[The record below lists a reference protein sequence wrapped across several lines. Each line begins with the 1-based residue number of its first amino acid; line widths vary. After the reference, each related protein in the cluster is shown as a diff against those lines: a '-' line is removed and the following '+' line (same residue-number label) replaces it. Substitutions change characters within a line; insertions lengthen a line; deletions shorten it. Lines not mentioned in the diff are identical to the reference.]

1 VKVRAFAAAVQLAAL
16 AFCAA
21 AGCASAPIVVSLGQP
36 SPPPTAKDYVD
47 ELKKWTRHAHLRNDF
62 DQALDVDA
70 TLRSPEFRE
79 AYAAKYIELFKI
91 GPENQ
96 AHTRGELLSDGADTY
111 EFHVETAT
119 HDYDLNDLTSAK
131 TVWRIT
137 LVDDQGHEVQPSKVT
152 ALKER
157 HAFDVEFYP
166 YTTIFSR
173 SWTVRFPRTR
183 LDGSPMVG
191 SDTKALTLRFAGPQG
206 SVDLVW
212 VLK

>member
-1 VKVRAFAAAVQLAAL
+1 MTRAPLLAAL
-16 AFCAA
+16 ALV
-21 AGCASAPIVVSLGQP
+21 AGCASARIVVSLGEP
-36 SPPPTAKDYVD
+36 ARPPTAKDYVD
-47 ELKKWTRHAHLRNDF
+47 ELKRWTRHGHLRNDF

-79 AYAAKYIELFKI
+79 AYAAKYITLFKI

-96 AHTRGELLSDGADTY
+96 PHVRGEILSDGADTY

-137 LVDDQGHEVQPSKVT
+137 LLDDQGHEVQPVKVVAVKT
-152 ALKER
+152 R
-157 HAFDVEFYP
+157 QAFDEQFYP

-173 SWTVRFPRTR
+173 AWTVRFPRTR
-183 LDGSPMVG
+183 LDGSPLVG
-191 SDTKALTLRFAGPQG
+191 SDTRSLTLRFAGPQG

>member
-1 VKVRAFAAAVQLAAL
+1 MKLAAL
-16 AFCAA
+16 AAVLV
-21 AGCASAPIVVSLGQP
+21 AGCASAPIVVSLGEP

-79 AYAAKYIELFKI
+79 AYAAKYIEVYRI
-91 GPENQ
+91 GTENQ
-96 AHTRGELLSDGADTY
+96 AHTRGEILSDGADSY

-131 TVWRIT
+131 SVWRVT
-137 LVDDQGHEVQPSKVT
+137 LVDDEGHEVKPSLVRGV
-152 ALKER
+152 KER
-157 HAFDVEFYP
+157 RAVDQEFYP
-166 YTTIFSR
+166 YTSIFSR
-173 SWTVRFPRTR
+173 GWTLRFPRAR
-183 LDGSPMVG
+183 LDGAPLVG
-191 SDTKALTLRFAGPQG
+191 GDTKALTLRFAGPQG

>member
-1 VKVRAFAAAVQLAAL
+1 MKRLALVAACLVL
-16 AFCAA
+16 
-21 AGCASAPIVVSLGQP
+21 GCASAPVVVSLGEP
-36 SPPPTAKDYVD
+36 SPPPTSKDYVNQ
-47 ELKKWTRHAHLRNDF
+47 LKKWTRHAHLRSDF
-62 DQALDVDA
+62 DEALDVDA
-70 TLRSPEFRE
+70 TLRSPEFRD

-119 HDYDLNDLTSAK
+119 HDYALNDLTSAK
-131 TVWRIT
+131 TVWRLT
-137 LVDDQGHEVQPSKVT
+137 LVDDEGHEVQPTRVT
-152 ALKER
+152 PVKER
-157 HAFDVEFYP
+157 RKLDEEFYP
-166 YTTIFSR
+166 YVSIFSR
-173 SWTVRFPRTR
+173 GWTVRFPRTR
-183 LDGSPMVG
+183 ADGTPLVG